1 MLTTLDAPYLYAMFI
16 TPDASTPYDMLV
28 TLYFSSL
35 PYLYAMHPISVCHA
49 SHICMPCIPY
59 LYAMHPI
66 SVCHYIRKL
75 LSFMAFCHW
84 KIFKNL
90 KIYENGFYAREVL
103 AAAFFGKKQGS
114 IRIPG
119 S

>member
-1 MLTTLDAPYLYAMFI
+1 MLTTLNAPYLYAMFI

-35 PYLYAMHPISVCHA
+35 PYLYAKSPYLYAKSPISVCQV
-49 SHICMPCIPY
+49 SHICMPSLPY
-59 LYAMHPI
+59 LYAKSPI

-84 KIFKNL
+84 KSL
-90 KIYENGFYAREVL
+90 KL
-103 AAAFFGKKQGS
+103 
-114 IRIPG
+114 
-119 S
+119 

>member
-49 SHICMPCIPY
+49 SHICMPCISY

-66 SVCHYIRKL
+66 SVCHASHICMPCIPYLYAIISANYCRLWRFATGKSLKL
-75 LSFMAFCHW
+75 
-84 KIFKNL
+84 
-90 KIYENGFYAREVL
+90 
-103 AAAFFGKKQGS
+103 
-114 IRIPG
+114 
-119 S
+119 